1 MHYIIYKTTN
11 LVNGKFYIGK
21 HQTKNLDDGY
31 RGSGK
36 LLKRAIKK
44 YGIENFHTEIL
55 HHCRSE
61 KHMNLLEKI
70 VVVPDPETNYNLCE
84 GGAGGFG
91 YLNKTGLNNE
101 GKDLKAIGK
110 KIGSRLEGRK
120 NPRMSEWNKKR
131 HAEGAVKY
139 DTFTG
144 RKHSE
149 ETKRKISEARKKK
162 SQS

>member
-1 MHYIIYKTTN
+1 MHYVIYKTTN
-11 LVNGKFYIGK
+11 LVNHKFYIGK
-21 HQTKNLDDGY
+21 HQTKNLNDGY
-31 RGSGK
+31 VGSGK

-44 YGIENFHTEIL
+44 YGSENFHTEIL
-55 HHCRSE
+55 HVCRSE

-70 VVVPDPETNYNLCE
+70 LVVPDREINYNLCD
-84 GGAGGFG
+84 GGHGGFG
-91 YLNKTGLNNE
+91 YLNKTGLNNK

-110 KIGSRLEGRK
+110 KIGSRLKGRK

-131 HAEGAVKY
+131 HAEGTVKY
-139 DTFTG
+139 GTFTG